1 MYRPL
6 CAAALIAVSA
16 GGCAQRDELTVVEVV
31 NRSHCEGVRE
41 GLEVVSYAKV
51 ASLSGS
57 RLITMTRPVTAT
69 EPELVL
75 LLVAKGRQRTPG
87 HAFSLRNAELED
99 GVAVIEFEWQAT
111 DPKSGEG
118 PAVHHP
124 CIVVGLQRGAFEVVR
139 ARDTNGT
146 VLGEVRI

>member
-1 MYRPL
+1 VF
-6 CAAALIAVSA
+6 AA
-16 GGCAQRDELTVVEVV
+16 GCAQRDELMAVEVV
-31 NRSHCEGVRE
+31 NRSHCEGVRA

-51 ASLSGS
+51 ASLGGS
-57 RLITMTRPVTAT
+57 KLITMTRPAAAT

-75 LLVAKGRQRTPG
+75 LLVAKGRQKTPG
-87 HAFSLRNAELED
+87 HVFSLRNAALED
-99 GVAVIEFEWQAT
+99 GVAVVEFEWQAV
-111 DPKSGEG
+111 DSKSGEG